1 MTNWI
6 YPWKQ
11 QFTSFPPSIS
21 IDRSRS
27 RSAFSP
33 RANQSSRLPLIS
45 CFMCY
50 IFAWNATRRDEFF
63 LSLKNRQIEY
73 TRLFRLSSERSH
85 SRRTISIS
93 RWLVISNIRY
103 RPDRFFY
110 STELV
115 LWCRFENFIYLINS
129 LKFFSNF

>member
-21 IDRSRS
+21 IDRSRVGVHFHLE
-27 RSAFSP
+27 RINRVDCLWF
-33 RANQSSRLPLIS
+33 RALCVIYLRGTQL
-45 CFMCY
+45 
-50 IFAWNATRRDEFF
+50 DETSFF
-63 LSLKNRQIEY
+63 C
-73 TRLFRLSSERSH
+73 
-85 SRRTISIS
+85 
-93 RWLVISNIRY
+93 RWRIDKSNIRGCFVFLANDLTAEG
-103 RPDRFFY
+103 RSPFLDGLLFRIFDIDQIVS

-129 LKFFSNF
+129 LKFFLNF